1 MNKTILTKEERK
13 SRLLRDKKRAWLV
26 IFIGL
31 LAFIAFVY
39 SGRQYNRTI
48 IPFIYVLS
56 GSLVTGLAIGTIR
69 LKYSQVTNRKRSDI
83 WQQRLWVSV
92 VYGSLICALFFWT
105 NIHFSKS
112 DSHQTKYPI
121 LARFETYRYHL
132 LYVAINFNGI
142 QKEIPVPNSDE
153 TEIKKSNFLILTF
166 KNGFWGFPF
175 IVDEKLSIN

>member
-13 SRLLRDKKRAWLV
+13 SRSLPDKKRAWLS

-31 LAFIAFVY
+31 LAFIAYVY
-39 SGRQYNRTI
+39 SGRQYNHTI

-69 LKYSQVTNRKRSDI
+69 LKYSQRTNGNRFI

-121 LARFETYRYHL
+121 LARFETYRYHN

-175 IVDEKLSIN
+175 IVDEKLSLN